1 MYTSIFGA
9 TVVGGLVMG
18 AYTDIF
24 CATLVGGLIRGV
36 HGYIWC
42 NTSGWVGQGHTRA
55 YLVEQKWV
63 DGQGRTQVYFVLQY
77 KWVGLPGTYTGIFS
91 APVVFGLVRGVDGC
105 IRCTEDGRLGNIFV
119 LKIHDLKY

>member
-55 YLVEQKWV
+55 YLVEQ
-63 DGQGRTQVYFVLQY
+63 
-77 KWVGLPGTYTGIFS
+77 
-91 APVVFGLVRGVDGC
+91 
-105 IRCTEDGRLGNIFV
+105 
-119 LKIHDLKY
+119 